1 MVHDLIDTQIA
12 TADTN
17 VHFIHAIDVKALE
30 RIRLGVLEIGT
41 DFRQFDF
48 ENFPSRFEIFSRL
61 CLRNQALILARAR
74 PE

>member
-48 ENFPSRFEIFSRL
+48 ENFPSRFEIFFT
-61 CLRNQALILARAR
+61 ALFAEPSINLSART
-74 PE
+74 P